1 MKEGRNKEDSQNI
14 YVMFACIHA
23 WFGMAVSSCV
33 ISVNVGL
40 CLQVDRNYFSIYHR
54 VHKALGHLGYKSDI
68 MKNRETKAQKTYKKI
83 YSSYFKLSNILFM
96 LNTSFHLIIT
106 VKTKTVSP
114 PLNNFKSQ

>member
-14 YVMFACIHA
+14 NVMFACIHA

-68 MKNRETKAQKTYKKI
+68 MKNRETKAQKTYKK
-83 YSSYFKLSNILFM
+83 
-96 LNTSFHLIIT
+96 HL
-106 VKTKTVSP
+106 
-114 PLNNFKSQ
+114 